1 MSKTANHQKAESPKT
16 VSASSDLTKSSSEK
30 STSTK
35 LSPIKFLSA
44 DSEDSALT
52 LRLKQYLKPE
62 DIEQVWE
69 AYRYADH
76 AHEGVLRKTGE
87 PYITHPVSVA
97 CVLAD
102 LHMDVPTILAA
113 LLHDVVE
120 DTDITTQDIREKFGQ
135 QVADL
140 VDGVTKLDKIEFQ
153 SASVAQAENF
163 RKMLLAMSQDVRVIL
178 VKLADRLHNMQ
189 TLEAMKPEKQK
200 LIARE
205 TLDIYAPIANR
216 LSLNAIYQELEDLSF
231 QYLHPMRHSAISNA
245 VKAARGNR
253 KEVVSKILESIKQ
266 QLAAMNI
273 DAEVSGREKHLYSI
287 YKKMSG
293 KSTAFSQIYDIYGF
307 RVVVKDLSSCYIAL
321 GALHALYKPIP
332 SKFKDYIAIP
342 KANGYQ
348 SLHTTLFGPFG
359 TPIEVQIRSA
369 EMHNIADA
377 GVAAHWLYK
386 ASDAELTALQQK
398 THQWL
403 QRLLEIQSDSTD
415 SLDFLE
421 HLKIDLFPDEVYVF
435 TPKGKILALPKGA
448 TAVDFAYAVHT
459 DIGNSCVAVRINQ
472 ELAPLRTELHNGDHV
487 EIITGSLAKPNPAWL
502 NYVVTGR
509 ARAHI
514 RHFLKSQQSTESAHL
529 GERMLNQALRAL
541 HVEPSQITEAQW
553 QKLVRDYGLK
563 KKSEILTDIGLGKR
577 QNVMVA
583 HQLLATGEV
592 KEEPPEGAIGKF
604 LGANFLGKIFGK
616 TAKPLDTITIRG
628 SEGMAVQFAQ
638 CCRPIPGDPILGFI
652 NKDKGLVIHTHDC
665 PAIRK
670 FRLDPEKWLDVEW
683 EPENQRLYKANLA
696 LTVANQPGM
705 LAKIASGIAEAGSN
719 IDNVSVEEADGSTY
733 ANLYFT
739 VQVKNRI
746 HLAELMRGL
755 RKIPDVVRINRGKGN
770 AVSNTTK
777 KSSQ

>member
-1 MSKTANHQKAESPKT
+1 M
-16 VSASSDLTKSSSEK
+16 
-30 STSTK
+30 
-35 LSPIKFLSA
+35 
-44 DSEDSALT
+44 
-52 LRLKQYLKPE
+52 
-62 DIEQVWE
+62 
-69 AYRYADH
+69 
-76 AHEGVLRKTGE
+76 
-87 PYITHPVSVA
+87 
-97 CVLAD
+97 
-102 LHMDVPTILAA
+102 AA

-120 DTDITTQDIREKFGQ
+120 DTDISTDDIKEKFGQ
-135 QVADL
+135 QVAEL

-189 TLEAMKPEKQK
+189 TLEAMRPDKQK
-200 LIARE
+200 LIAKE

-216 LSLNAIYQELEDLSF
+216 LGLNEIYQELEDLSF
-231 QYLHPMRHSAISNA
+231 KYLHPMRYNAIANA

-253 KEVVSKILESIKQ
+253 KEVVSKILESIKH
-266 QLAAMNI
+266 QLVGMKI
-273 DAEVSGREKHLYSI
+273 EAEVSGREKHLYSI

-293 KSTAFSQIYDIYGF
+293 KTTSFSQIYDIYGF
-307 RVVVKDLSSCYIAL
+307 RVVVKDLASCYVTL
-321 GALHALYKPIP
+321 GALHGLYKPIT

-369 EMHNIADA
+369 EMHNIAAA

-386 ASDAELTALQQK
+386 SNDAQLTALQQK

-403 QRLLEIQSDSTD
+403 QRLLEIQSDSAD

-448 TAVDFAYAVHT
+448 TAVDFAYAVHSG
-459 DIGNSCVAVRINQ
+459 IGNSCVAVRINQ
-472 ELAPLRTELHNGDHV
+472 DLAPLRTELHNGDHV

-514 RHFLKSQQSTESAHL
+514 RHYLKSQHSTESAHL
-529 GERMLNQALRAL
+529 GERMLNQALRAM
-541 HVEPSQITEAQW
+541 HIEPDQITEAHW
-553 QKLVRDYGLK
+553 QKLIRDYGLK

-583 HQLLATGEV
+583 HQLLAMGEML
-592 KEEPPEGAIGKF
+592 EESPEGGIGKF
-604 LGANFLGKIFGK
+604 LGKIFRK
-616 TAKPLDTITIRG
+616 PSKPLDTITIRG
-628 SEGMAVQFAQ
+628 SEGMAVQFAP

-652 NKDKGLVIHTHDC
+652 NKDKGLVVHTHDC

-683 EPENQRLYKANLA
+683 EPDSEHLYKANLN

-705 LAKIASGIAEAGSN
+705 LAKIASGIADAGSN
-719 IDNVSVEEADGSTY
+719 IDNVSVEEPDGSSY

-755 RKIPDVVRINRGKGN
+755 RKIPDVVRINRSKGN
-770 AVSNTTK
+770 PATHDGKSVS
-777 KSSQ
+777 

>member
-1 MSKTANHQKAESPKT
+1 MPKSATNLKAEFS
-16 VSASSDLTKSSSEK
+16 K
-30 STSTK
+30 STPEP
-35 LSPIKFLSA
+35 LLPV
-44 DSEDSALT
+44 DSEGSALT
-52 LRLKQYLKPE
+52 VRLRKYLKP
-62 DIEQVWE
+62 
-69 AYRYADH
+69 RYAYQ
-76 AHEGVLRKTGE
+76 AHDGVVRKTGE

-97 CVLAD
+97 CILAE

-120 DTDITTQDIREKFGQ
+120 DTTATTDDITEKFGKV
-135 QVADL
+135 VADL

-153 SASVAQAENF
+153 SASQAQAENF

-189 TLEAMKPEKQK
+189 TLEAMRPEKQK
-200 LIARE
+200 LIAKE

-216 LSLNAIYQELEDLSF
+216 LGLNSMYQALEDLSF
-231 QYLHPMRHSAISNA
+231 QYLYPMRFNAISKA
-245 VKAARGNR
+245 IMAARGNR

-266 QLAAMNI
+266 QLETFHI
-273 DAEVSGREKHLYSI
+273 TAEVSGREKHLYSI
-287 YKKMSG
+287 YKKMTS
-293 KSTAFSQIYDIYGF
+293 KATPFSQVYDIYGF
-307 RVVVKDLSSCYIAL
+307 RVVVKDLPSCYLAL

-369 EMHNIADA
+369 DMHNIADA

-386 ASDAELTALQQK
+386 ATDAQLTALQQQ

-403 QRLLEIQSDSTD
+403 QRLLDIQSESSD

-435 TPKGKILALPKGA
+435 TPKGSILALPRRA
-448 TAVDFAYAVHT
+448 TAVDFAYAVHS
-459 DIGNSCVAVRINQ
+459 DIGNSCVAVRINH
-472 ELAPLRTELHNGDHV
+472 ELAPLRTELRNGDHV
-487 EIITGSLAKPNPAWL
+487 EIITGSIAKPNPAWL

-514 RHFLKSQQSTESAHL
+514 RHFLKFQRSAESAHL

-541 HVEPSQITEAQW
+541 HVEPSQISEEHW
-553 QKLVRDYGLK
+553 EKLIRDYGVK
-563 KKSEILTDIGLGKR
+563 KKADILSDIGLGKR

-583 HQLLATGEV
+583 HQLLAMT
-592 KEEPPEGAIGKF
+592 EGHLEKHTK
-604 LGANFLGKIFGK
+604 LPS
-616 TAKPLDTITIRG
+616 TSLDTITIRG
-628 SEGMAVQFAQ
+628 TEGMAVQFAP

-665 PAIRK
+665 PSVRK
-670 FRLDPEKWLDVEW
+670 FKLDPDKWLDVEW
-683 EPENQRLYKANLA
+683 EPDSARLFKTNLN

-705 LAKIASGIAEAGSN
+705 LAKIAAGIADAGSN
-719 IDNVSVEEADGSTY
+719 IDNVSVEEADGSAY

-739 VQVKNRI
+739 VQVKNRV
-746 HLAELMRGL
+746 HLAELIRSL
-755 RKIPDVVRINRGKGN
+755 RKIPDVVRINRTKGNVANNGKGAN
-770 AVSNTTK
+770 GKATL
-777 KSSQ
+777 Q

>member
-1 MSKTANHQKAESPKT
+1 MPKSATAHKTA
-16 VSASSDLTKSSSEK
+16 SSSTHANPLVAELLLPADRDD
-30 STSTK
+30 SV
-35 LSPIKFLSA
+35 LS
-44 DSEDSALT
+44 
-52 LRLKQYLKPE
+52 LRLKHYLKSE
-62 DIEQVWE
+62 DITQVWE
-69 AYRYADH
+69 AYRYADQ
-76 AHEGVLRKTGE
+76 AHQGVVRKTGE
-87 PYITHPVSVA
+87 PYISHPVSVA
-97 CVLAD
+97 CILAD
-102 LHMDVPTILAA
+102 MHMDLPTIMAA

-120 DTDITTQDIREKFGQ
+120 DTDISTDDIKEKFGQ
-135 QVADL
+135 QVAEL

-189 TLEAMKPEKQK
+189 TLEGMRPEKQK
-200 LIARE
+200 LIAKE

-216 LSLNAIYQELEDLSF
+216 LGLNEIYQELEDLSF
-231 QYLHPMRHSAISNA
+231 KYLHPMRYNAIANA

-253 KEVVSKILESIKQ
+253 KEVVSKILESIKH
-266 QLAAMNI
+266 QLAGMKI
-273 DAEVSGREKHLYSI
+273 EAEVSGREKHLYSI

-293 KSTAFSQIYDIYGF
+293 KTTSFSQIYDIYGF
-307 RVVVKDLSSCYIAL
+307 RVVVKDLASCYSAL
-321 GALHALYKPIP
+321 GALHGLYKPIT

-359 TPIEVQIRSA
+359 TPIEVQIRSN
-369 EMHNIADA
+369 EMHNIAAA

-386 ASDAELTALQQK
+386 SSDAQLTALQQK

-403 QRLLEIQSDSTD
+403 QRLLEIQSDSAD

-448 TAVDFAYAVHT
+448 TAVDFAYAVHSG
-459 DIGNSCVAVRINQ
+459 IGNSCVAVRINQ
-472 ELAPLRTELHNGDHV
+472 DLAPLRTELHNGDHV

-514 RHFLKSQQSTESAHL
+514 RHYLKSQHSTESAHL
-529 GERMLNQALRAL
+529 GERMLNQALRAM
-541 HVEPSQITEAQW
+541 HIEPDQITEAHW
-553 QKLVRDYGLK
+553 QKLIRDYGLK

-583 HQLLATGEV
+583 HQLLAMGEML
-592 KEEPPEGAIGKF
+592 EESPEGGIGKF
-604 LGANFLGKIFGK
+604 LGKIFRK
-616 TAKPLDTITIRG
+616 PSKPLDTITIRG
-628 SEGMAVQFAQ
+628 SEGMAVQFAP

-652 NKDKGLVIHTHDC
+652 NKDKGLVVHTHDC

-683 EPENQRLYKANLA
+683 EPDSEHLYKANLN

-705 LAKIASGIAEAGSN
+705 LAKIASGIADAGSN
-719 IDNVSVEEADGSTY
+719 IDNVSVEEPDGSSY

-755 RKIPDVVRINRGKGN
+755 RKIPDVVRINRSKGN
-770 AVSNTTK
+770 PATHDGKSVS
-777 KSSQ
+777 